1 VKIVTAYRRKENKN
15 IKNNSNMQLWKKQL
29 YLVNHYY
36 SAKGY
41 VKTAEYKKIE
51 NAFQH
56 EDVLLVKLK
65 DTIL

>member
-1 VKIVTAYRRKENKN
+1 
-15 IKNNSNMQLWKKQL
+15 MQLWKKQL